1 MLEKLRRQR
10 DAAEAE
16 YEKTHSAEDWADY
29 LELSFRV
36 AQMEEQ

>member
-1 MLEKLRRQR
+1 MLDELKRQR

-16 YEKTHSAEDWADY
+16 YGKTGSAEAWADF

-36 AQMEEQ
+36 AQLEEQ